1 MCFFEN
7 EFFLNILKHFKHI
20 AFPILVPVIA
30 YLANNHWHELIL
42 ESLEALRSIIR
53 EQDNSLYEKYVNQK
67 DSPYLYL
74 IKTPEKFKESRI
86 EAEDI
91 WKQLEQKAKANNPE
105 LEVRP
110 QPYQEGHIVGE
121 YNGLESGDILYVD

>member
-7 EFFLNILKHFKHI
+7 EFFLNILKHFKNE
-20 AFPILVPVIA
+20 AFSIMVPVIA

-53 EQDNSLYEKYVNQK
+53 DTDSALYEKYAKQT

-74 IKTPEKFKESRI
+74 IKSPEKMQESRA
-86 EAEDI
+86 EAEEF
-91 WKQLEQKAKANNPE
+91 W
-105 LEVRP
+105 
-110 QPYQEGHIVGE
+110 
-121 YNGLESGDILYVD
+121 

>member
-7 EFFLNILKHFKHI
+7 EFFLNILKHFKNE

-42 ESLEALRSIIR
+42 ESLEALRQIIR
-53 EQDNSLYEKYVNQK
+53 EADSSLYEKYANQK

-74 IKTPEKFKESRI
+74 IKTPDKLLESRI
-86 EAEDI
+86 EAE
-91 WKQLEQKAKANNPE
+91 
-105 LEVRP
+105 
-110 QPYQEGHIVGE
+110 
-121 YNGLESGDILYVD
+121 

>member
-7 EFFLNILKHFKHI
+7 EFFLSILKQFKVI

-42 ESLEALRSIIR
+42 ESLEALRSIIK
-53 EQDNSLYEKYVNQK
+53 DADPALFEKYANQT

-74 IKTPEKFKESRI
+74 IKSP
-86 EAEDI
+86 
-91 WKQLEQKAKANNPE
+91 
-105 LEVRP
+105 
-110 QPYQEGHIVGE
+110 
-121 YNGLESGDILYVD
+121 